1 MHHRSSQ
8 INPITQT
15 ASARVVFS
23 GKDYSGANL
32 SVSDPQTT
40 ASTTGKKKFELT
52 KHLTNVLALIGDR
65 KQKSQQ
71 STQHQGS
78 C

>member
-1 MHHRSSQ
+1 VHHRSSQ

-23 GKDYSGANL
+23 GKDYSGASL
-32 SVSDPQTT
+32 SVSVPQTT
-40 ASTTGKKKFELT
+40 ESSTGKKKFELT
-52 KHLTNVLALIGDR
+52 KHLGKVLALIGDR

-71 STQHQGS
+71 SNQH
-78 C
+78 